1 LFSTTLN
8 EYYTPLT
15 HSTLWTISY
24 LSITIYTIFII
35 ATTLYVLSNANLYLS
50 PTASKNATT
59 FSLMTG
65 FDFRSLLTAPLLLLL
80 LLNFSWTGP
89 VTLTWFSHLIFG
101 SLQLKFFYLVTFF
114 FLCSL
119 YLFLSNAYYS
129 SQNIYDYTITLY
141 NFYLWTF
148 LIFSSNNVFTFIFF
162 LEVISVLIN
171 LLIVTSTFSSLYFYN
186 NVSLTRANYFQS
198 SLPTSFLQTLL
209 FFFWV
214 SLLSALN
221 LFVVLIFMYLKFLTF
236 DWFLI
241 ETIFFYSLTL
251 SNLKG
256 VFYIFLVW
264 LNFLFCVFLKCG
276 LVPFFFWKPTF
287 FKGIPT
293 HSLMFYITFFYFFL
307 FLFLLIFLL
316 TYVSDLFYFY
326 NILNLLLLSI
336 GILLL
341 LVIVLE
347 SFFIKT
353 FLAISSI
360 INTLVVFLALT
371 GTNILDITPF
381 L

>member
-1 LFSTTLN
+1 
-8 EYYTPLT
+8 
-15 HSTLWTISY
+15 
-24 LSITIYTIFII
+24 
-35 ATTLYVLSNANLYLS
+35 
-50 PTASKNATT
+50 
-59 FSLMTG
+59 M
-65 FDFRSLLTAPLLLLL
+65 LLI

-89 VTLTWFSHLIFG
+89 VTLAWFSHLLFG
-101 SLQLKFFYLVTFF
+101 PTQLKLFYLVTFF
-114 FLCSL
+114 FSISL
-119 YLFLSNAYYS
+119 YLFISNAYFA

-141 NFYLWTF
+141 NFFLWTF
-148 LIFSSNNVFTFIFF
+148 LIFLSNNVFTFIFF
-162 LEVISVLIN
+162 LEVISILIN

-186 NVSLTRANYFQS
+186 NASLTKSNYFQN
-198 SLPTSFLQTLL
+198 SLPITFLQTLL
-209 FFFWV
+209 FFFWI

-221 LFVVLIFMYLKFLTF
+221 LFIVLIFMYLKFLTF
-236 DWFLI
+236 DWFLL

-251 SNLKG
+251 ANLKG
-256 VFYIFLVW
+256 VFYVLLIW

-307 FLFLLIFLL
+307 FLFLLLFLL
-316 TYVSDLFYFY
+316 TYMSDLFYFY
-326 NILNLLLLSI
+326 NILNLGLLSV

-360 INTLVVFLALT
+360 INTLIVFLALT
-371 GTNILDITPF
+371 GVNIFDITPF
-381 L
+381 F

>member
-1 LFSTTLN
+1 LFSTILN
-8 EYYTPLT
+8 ENYTTLT
-15 HSTLWTISY
+15 HSTIWTISY
-24 LSITIYTIFII
+24 LTILIYLIF
-35 ATTLYVLSNANLYLS
+35 VLSIALYLISNSNLYLS
-50 PTASKNATT
+50 STVSKNTTT
-59 FSLMTG
+59 FSLLTG
-65 FDFRSLLTAPLLLLL
+65 FDLKGFLFTPIMLLI

-89 VTLTWFSHLIFG
+89 VTLAWFSHLLFG
-101 SLQLKFFYLVTFF
+101 PTQLKLFYLVTFF
-114 FLCSL
+114 FSISL
-119 YLFLSNAYYS
+119 YLFISNAYFA

-141 NFYLWTF
+141 NFFLWTF
-148 LIFSSNNVFTFIFF
+148 LIFLSNNVFTFIFF
-162 LEVISVLIN
+162 LEVISILIN

-186 NVSLTRANYFQS
+186 NASLTKSNYFQN
-198 SLPTSFLQTLL
+198 SLPITFLQTLL
-209 FFFWV
+209 FFFWI

-221 LFVVLIFMYLKFLTF
+221 LFIVLIFMYLKFLTF
-236 DWFLI
+236 DWFLL

-251 SNLKG
+251 ANLKG
-256 VFYIFLVW
+256 VFYVLLIW

-307 FLFLLIFLL
+307 FLFLLLFLL
-316 TYVSDLFYFY
+316 TYMSDLFYFY
-326 NILNLLLLSI
+326 NILNLGLLSV

-360 INTLVVFLALT
+360 INTLIVFLALT
-371 GTNILDITPF
+371 GVNIFDITPF
-381 L
+381 F